1 MNKAQKRTWLC
12 FGISLATLLIATV
25 VILFIWV
32 NEIDVIDIKTKS
44 PTAFRI
50 SSLILTAPLILI
62 VIISALLPGKYYDE
76 RDKLIE
82 RKATIIGAA
91 GVFIFLTVVIY
102 FLFLISRV
110 GSIRTLSI
118 VWLVYLAAFVW
129 FFVSSV
135 AALIQYGRAGKEKA
149 HE

>member
-12 FGISLATLLIATV
+12 FVISLATLLIAAA

-32 NEIDVIDIKTKS
+32 NEIDVTAINR
-44 PTAFRI
+44 TAFKI
-50 SSLILTAPLILI
+50 FSLLWTIPLILM
-62 VIISALLPGKYYDE
+62 VVISARLPGKYNDE

-82 RKATIIGAA
+82 LRALKIGAM
-91 GVFIFLTVVIY
+91 GVFIFLAGAIY
-102 FLFLISRV
+102 FLFLIIRV
-110 GSIRTLSI
+110 DSIRTLSI

-135 AALIQYGRAGKEKA
+135 AALIQYGWGGKQNE
-149 HE
+149 

>member
-1 MNKAQKRTWLC
+1 MNKAQKRTWL
-12 FGISLATLLIATV
+12 FFAISLSTLLIASV

-32 NEIDVIDIKTKS
+32 NEIDVTDINK
-44 PTAFRI
+44 TAFRI
-50 SSLILTAPLILI
+50 VSLLLMIPLILM
-62 VIISALLPGKYYDE
+62 VIISARFPGKYYDE

-82 RKATIIGAA
+82 RRAQIIGAM
-91 GVFIFLTVVIY
+91 GVFIFLVGAIY

-110 GSIRTLSI
+110 DSIRTLSI

-135 AALIQYGRAGKEKA
+135 AALIQYGRGGKDGE
-149 HE
+149 E